1 MVLELLVLT
10 STDGRC
16 GSETSNL
23 FTRFS
28 LLVVLLISFFML
40 IGSLLY
46 IVESYSHLVPII
58 GYGKMRLTI

>member
-1 MVLELLVLT
+1 MVLELLILT

-16 GSETSNL
+16 GSETSKL

-46 IVESYSHLVPII
+46 IVESY
-58 GYGKMRLTI
+58 GKMRLTI

>member
-46 IVESYSHLVPII
+46 IVESY
-58 GYGKMRLTI
+58 GKMRLTI

>member
-16 GSETSNL
+16 GSETSKL

-46 IVESYSHLVPII
+46 IIES
-58 GYGKMRLTI
+58 YGKMRLTI